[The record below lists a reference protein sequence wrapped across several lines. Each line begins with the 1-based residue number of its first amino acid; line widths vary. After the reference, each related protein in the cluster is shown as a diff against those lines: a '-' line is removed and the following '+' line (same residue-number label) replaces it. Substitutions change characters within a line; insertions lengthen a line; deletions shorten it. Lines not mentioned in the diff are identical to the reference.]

1 MASSVASVRPV
12 ALGDE
17 PMEIPRLKIDAETS
31 HLLRILLALWRWS
44 RATWRRRAAMVAA
57 VCVLLFMSATLAH
70 RVVDVS
76 AFTTGRLQLHR
87 PRSYTTVYDLQRFA
101 TSSDSP
107 SLRLRRGGGRRRR
120 RHGVSTPCLH
130 RFVAFTA
137 TPPPEDLDSD
147 T

>member
-1 MASSVASVRPV
+1 MGNQIKTRRGLAIFLIFVRILLSLPGKASSVASVRPV

-17 PMEIPRLKIDAETS
+17 PMEIPRLKIDDETS

-57 VCVLLFMSATLAH
+57 VCVLLFMSATPAH
-70 RVVDVS
+70 RVGDIS

-107 SLRLRRGGGRRRR
+107 SLRLRRGGGRR
-120 RHGVSTPCLH
+120 
-130 RFVAFTA
+130 
-137 TPPPEDLDSD
+137 
-147 T
+147 